1 MSFLTRIVVFWMFV
15 IAAISMLRLFPDS
28 LPARLAFAR
37 LGPLPRR
44 DESRSGYLLRW
55 AGYWGS
61 WVAQCTL
68 VATVCWFLSSR
79 VPALAESMWFLALW
93 AVVVPTLA
101 AFASLSGL
109 AVLAAAAKARLLG
122 PDPPYLRVLETAEAE
137 ASLER

>member
-44 DESRSGYLLRW
+44 DESTSGYLLRW
-55 AGYWGS
+55 AGFWGS
-61 WVAQCTL
+61 WVAQCAL
-68 VATVCWFLSSR
+68 VATVCWFLSSKI
-79 VPALAESMWFLALW
+79 PALAESLWFPALW
-93 AVVVPTLA
+93 IVVVPTLA
-101 AFASLSGL
+101 VIASLSAL
-109 AVLAAAAKARLLG
+109 AVLAAAAKARFLG
-122 PDPPYLRVLETAEAE
+122 PDPVYLRVPETAEAE

>member
-1 MSFLTRIVVFWMFV
+1 MSFLMRIVVFWMFV

-44 DESRSGYLLRW
+44 DESHSGYLLRW

-61 WVAQCTL
+61 WVAQCAL
-68 VATVCWFLSSR
+68 VAAACWFLSSR
-79 VPALAESMWFLALW
+79 VPALAESLWFLALW
-93 AVVVPTLA
+93 IVVIPTLA
-101 AFASLSGL
+101 VIASLSGL
-109 AVLAAAAKARLLG
+109 AVLAAAAKVKLLG
-122 PDPPYLRVLETAEAE
+122 PDPVYLRVPETAGAQ

>member
-44 DESRSGYLLRW
+44 DESRSLYLLRW

-61 WVAQCTL
+61 WVAQCAL
-68 VATVCWFLSSR
+68 VAAACWFLSSK
-79 VPALAESMWFLALW
+79 VPALAESLWFLALW
-93 AVVVPTLA
+93 IVVVPTLA
-101 AFASLSGL
+101 VIASLSGL
-109 AVLAAAAKARLLG
+109 AALAAAAKTKLLG
-122 PDPPYLRVLETAEAE
+122 PNPVYLRVPETPEAQ